1 MAMCF
6 SLRLGMIIWN
16 QQPGSEKNQDQCT
29 VKLVNLPPIPS
40 LPIASVHI
48 CYFFCKNNATY
59 LRGIPC
65 LQGNYCISMYFE
77 EVESFLKQWSYKK
90 DKSKAELH
98 YRMFIFPHLCI
109 YIYIYLYIYIYYQ
122 ILSAFLQEYIVFLIK
137 GNILSLRQIVT
148 CKQHF
153 PLTTVFLFQGM
164 LQCATTIA
172 KWFSERKTALLQKGT
187 LHV

>member
-1 MAMCF
+1 MFTSYTVYNLCIYVWPVWLHMYIMCMYMWSKVCVYIYLLVLMAMCF

-109 YIYIYLYIYIYYQ
+109 YIYTY
-122 ILSAFLQEYIVFLIK
+122 ILSDLISFLARIYSV
-137 GNILSLRQIVT
+137 SY
-148 CKQHF
+148 
-153 PLTTVFLFQGM
+153 
-164 LQCATTIA
+164 
-172 KWFSERKTALLQKGT
+172 
-187 LHV
+187 

>member
-1 MAMCF
+1 MFF
-6 SLRLGMIIWN
+6 SPFGNDHLKPATGKW
-16 QQPGSEKNQDQCT
+16 KKQDQCT

-90 DKSKAELH
+90 DKSKAELD

-109 YIYIYLYIYIYYQ
+109 YIYLYIIRSYH
-122 ILSAFLQEYIVFLIK
+122 LSGLWGLM
-137 GNILSLRQIVT
+137 ST
-148 CKQHF
+148 CIMY
-153 PLTTVFLFQGM
+153 PEDLFQAYYIITHTKKR
-164 LQCATTIA
+164 Q
-172 KWFSERKTALLQKGT
+172 
-187 LHV
+187 